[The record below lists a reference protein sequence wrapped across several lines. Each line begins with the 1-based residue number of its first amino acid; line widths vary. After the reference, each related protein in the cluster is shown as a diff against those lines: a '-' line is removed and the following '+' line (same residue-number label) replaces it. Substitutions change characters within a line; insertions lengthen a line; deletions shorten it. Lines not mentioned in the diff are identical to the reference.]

1 VDATLPWLDGLA
13 GAIASFS
20 IVLFVIVNG
29 IFAANFLLR
38 RDRRFVNRWTK
49 PLVATD
55 VVLLLAAV
63 GTPVAVM
70 AIKLAAKGV
79 GMVLT
84 STARLVRA
92 K

>member
-1 VDATLPWLDGLA
+1 MDATLPWLDGVA
-13 GAIASFS
+13 GAIASVA

-29 IFAANFLLR
+29 LFAANFLLR
-38 RDRRFVNRWTK
+38 RNRSFVNSWPK

-55 VVLLLAAV
+55 AVLLLAAV
-63 GTPVAVM
+63 GTPVAVI

-79 GMVLT
+79 GLVV
-84 STARLVRA
+84 TATAALVPG

>member
-1 VDATLPWLDGLA
+1 
-13 GAIASFS
+13 
-20 IVLFVIVNG
+20 VNG

-38 RDRRFVNRWTK
+38 RDRRFVNRWTR

-84 STARLVRA
+84 STAGLVRA

>member
-1 VDATLPWLDGLA
+1 MDDTLPWLDGLA
-13 GAIASFS
+13 GVVASIS

-29 IFAANFLLR
+29 LFAANFLLR
-38 RDRRFVNRWTK
+38 RDRAFINRWTK

-55 VVLLLAAV
+55 TVLLLAAI

-79 GMVLT
+79 GLVLT
-84 STARLVRA
+84 SATGLFRG

>member
-1 VDATLPWLDGLA
+1 MDYTLPWLDGLA
-13 GAIASFS
+13 GAIASIS

-29 IFAANFLLR
+29 LFAANFLLR
-38 RDRRFVNRWTK
+38 RDRAFINRWTK

-55 VVLLLAAV
+55 TVLLLAAI

-79 GMVLT
+79 GLVLT
-84 STARLVRA
+84 SATGLFRG

>member
-1 VDATLPWLDGLA
+1 MDATLPWLDGLA
-13 GAIASFS
+13 GAIASIA

-29 IFAANFLLR
+29 LFAANFLLR

-55 VVLLLAAV
+55 AVLLLAAV

-79 GMVLT
+79 GVVLT
-84 STARLVRA
+84 STTGLFRG

>member
-1 VDATLPWLDGLA
+1 VDDTLPWLDGLA
-13 GAIASFS
+13 GVVASIS

-29 IFAANFLLR
+29 LFAANFLLR
-38 RDRRFVNRWTK
+38 RDRAFINRWTK

-55 VVLLLAAV
+55 TVLLLAAI

-79 GMVLT
+79 GLVLT
-84 STARLVRA
+84 SATGLFRG

>member
-13 GAIASFS
+13 GAIASIA

-29 IFAANFLLR
+29 FFAANFLLR
-38 RDRRFVNRWTK
+38 RDRHFVNRWTK

-55 VVLLLAAV
+55 AVLLLAAV

-79 GMVLT
+79 GLVLT
-84 STARLVRA
+84 ATAWLFRG

>member
-38 RDRRFVNRWTK
+38 RDRRFVNRWTR

-84 STARLVRA
+84 STAGLVRA

>member
-1 VDATLPWLDGLA
+1 MDSTLPWLDGLA
-13 GAIASFS
+13 GTIASMS

-29 IFAANFLLR
+29 VFAANFLLR
-38 RDRRFVNRWTK
+38 RDRGFVNRWTK

-55 VVLLLAAV
+55 ALLLLAAV

-79 GMVLT
+79 GLVAT
-84 STARLVRA
+84 STTGLFRG

>member
-1 VDATLPWLDGLA
+1 VDYTLPWLDGLA
-13 GAIASFS
+13 GVVASIS

-29 IFAANFLLR
+29 LFAANFLLR
-38 RDRRFVNRWTK
+38 RDRAFINRWTK

-55 VVLLLAAV
+55 TVLLLAAI

-79 GMVLT
+79 GLVLT
-84 STARLVRA
+84 SATGLFRG